1 MKRPP
6 SGTMDP
12 RLRLAAVMLV
22 LLIVPVAYVA
32 AINAVL
38 PHTNL
43 AFEAGWT
50 DQSFSGWTVNVSQG
64 TGAVLSVSNGTLS
77 VISTGTVTPQQFVAA
92 DSPNLPQVDI
102 SRYHFLIVSIRTPA
116 YYVGARIV
124 MWTGSGGPILALV
137 KTYADTEF
145 HTEVIDL
152 RFFGLSTARPLRM
165 IELGWEGVEIPASA
179 GNHVEFRGLS
189 LAREVGEPA

>member
-1 MKRPP
+1 
-6 SGTMDP
+6 MDP
-12 RLRLAAVMLV
+12 RLRLTATILV
-22 LLIVPVAYVA
+22 LLIFPVAYVA

-38 PHTNL
+38 PPTGL
-43 AFEAGWT
+43 ALEAGWT

-64 TGAVLSVSNGTLS
+64 TSAVLSVSNGTLS
-77 VISTGTVTPQQFVAA
+77 VISTGTVTPRQFVAA
-92 DSPNLPQVDI
+92 DSPNLPLVDI

-145 HTEVIDL
+145 HREVIDL
-152 RFFGLSTARPLRM
+152 RFFGVSTATPLRT
-165 IELGWEGVEIPASA
+165 IELGWEGVEVPAPA
-179 GNHVEFRGLS
+179 GSVVEFRELS

>member
-22 LLIVPVAYVA
+22 LLIFPVAYVA

-38 PHTNL
+38 PHTSL

-50 DQSFSGWTVNVSQG
+50 DQGFSGWTVNVSQG
-64 TGAVLSVSNGTLS
+64 TSAVISVSNGTLS

-102 SRYHFLIVSIRTPA
+102 
-116 YYVGARIV
+116 
-124 MWTGSGGPILALV
+124 
-137 KTYADTEF
+137 
-145 HTEVIDL
+145 
-152 RFFGLSTARPLRM
+152 
-165 IELGWEGVEIPASA
+165 
-179 GNHVEFRGLS
+179 
-189 LAREVGEPA
+189 